1 MGVTYGLMWLKRINN
16 EEGKEKS
23 TSLQGKFFKF
33 PLKGNFLI
41 LNPIGNFM
49 EEQPSHAK
57 RKRYE
62 PHVYA
67 QLLAELTQIMD
78 DVPKLQ
84 PDRNIWDIE
93 GDWNTTG
100 VIYFVDAA
108 HQSSFD
114 SISSFDCRT
123 IKLVNLSRPAA
134 RITFYRK
141 HRYWLL
147 KDKDMT
153 TDQKTEQ
160 IKLHIDNL
168 AVKSQ
173 DLEDKIDGMSQIK
186 REEARETIRQNQK
199 EITTWHMILDNI
211 TQYEF
216 ALSNYSRLHFYV
228 TVNYK
233 YRLESGEYANE
244 QEHLLNPQRD
254 RAGNITQLRYNII
267 FVDPI
272 EILRDHPY
280 QNREVEGFLNNF
292 SFKSGIG
299 RNTIYA
305 RPRPEIDSIE
315 KFE

>member
-1 MGVTYGLMWLKRINN
+1 
-16 EEGKEKS
+16 
-23 TSLQGKFFKF
+23 
-33 PLKGNFLI
+33 
-41 LNPIGNFM
+41 M
-49 EEQPSHAK
+49 EDQPSHAR
-57 RKRYE
+57 RKKYE
-62 PHVYA
+62 PQVYA
-67 QLLAELTQIMD
+67 RLLSELTQLMD

-84 PDRNIWDIE
+84 PNRNAWDIE

-100 VIYFVDAA
+100 IIYFVDVA
-108 HQSSFD
+108 HQPLFD
-114 SISSFDCRT
+114 GIEDFDCRT
-123 IKLVNLSRPAA
+123 IKLVNPDRPAA

-147 KDKDMT
+147 KDKDMPL
-153 TDQKTEQ
+153 DQKTEQ
-160 IKLHIDNL
+160 IRAYVDNL
-168 AVKSQ
+168 AVEGM
-173 DLEDKIDGMSQIK
+173 DLEDKIDGMSQLK
-186 REEARETIRQNQK
+186 RVESRETIRQYQK
-199 EITTWHMILDNI
+199 EITEWQTILDNI
-211 TQYEF
+211 TAYEF

-254 RAGNITQLRYNII
+254 RAGNVTQLRYNII
-267 FVDPI
+267 FVDPV

-292 SFKSGIG
+292 PIKSEIG

-305 RPRPEIDSIE
+305 RPRPENESIE

>member
-1 MGVTYGLMWLKRINN
+1 
-16 EEGKEKS
+16 
-23 TSLQGKFFKF
+23 
-33 PLKGNFLI
+33 
-41 LNPIGNFM
+41 M
-49 EEQPSHAK
+49 EDQPSHAK
-57 RKRYE
+57 RKQYE

-67 QLLAELTQIMD
+67 RLLGELTQLMD
-78 DVPKLQ
+78 DVPKLY
-84 PDRNIWDIE
+84 PDRNVWDIE
-93 GDWNTTG
+93 GDWNATG

-108 HQSSFD
+108 HKPLFSSIKD
-114 SISSFDCRT
+114 FDCRT
-123 IKLVNLSRPAA
+123 IKLVNLGRPAA

-147 KDKDMT
+147 KDKDIPL
-153 TDQKTEQ
+153 DQKIEQ
-160 IKLHIDNL
+160 IRAYLENL

-173 DLEDKIDGMSQIK
+173 DLEDKIDGMTQPK
-186 REEARETIRQNQK
+186 RREAMETIHRNQK
-199 EITTWHMILDNI
+199 EISTWHSILDNI
-211 TQYEF
+211 TDYEL

-254 RAGNITQLRYNII
+254 RAGNVTQLRYNII
-267 FVDPI
+267 FVDPV

-292 SFKSGIG
+292 PIKSEMG

-305 RPRPEIDSIE
+305 RPRPENVSIE
-315 KFE
+315 KFK